1 MQWGHLVSSAAGVG
15 SRSVRYRLIFVQ
27 KTAQDARQF
36 VVRRFWV
43 LFGFQMHLLG
53 VKLDSFRTLKVQWGT
68 YVLRRLVFRPSHVFK
83 NSTGR
88 SPILCSAVLASLGP
102 FLGPN
107 MHLKRKMSDV
117 FVRVCW
123 SVFSFES

>member
-1 MQWGHLVSSAAGVG
+1 MSSAVG
-15 SRSVRYRLIFVQ
+15 FLCLQMYS

-36 VVRRFWV
+36 FVRRFWGP
-43 LFGFQMHLLG
+43 FGFQMHLLG
-53 VKLDSFRTLKVQWGT
+53 VKLDPFRTLKVQWGT
-68 YVLRRLVFRPSHVFK
+68 YVLRRLVFRPSNVFK

-88 SPILCSAVLASLGP
+88 SPIFCSAVLASLGP

-107 MHLKRKMSDV
+107 VHLKRKMSDV